1 MRIFV
6 VVSTVLFLPLFVPT
20 SARADDAS
28 KPAKSCE
35 SLKTLDLSTTVDKP
49 THIES
54 VSTTNFKDA
63 EVCEVRGYIEPAV
76 KFVAS
81 LPVANWDGRFLQVG
95 CGGLCGHL
103 PDEFSQTYGS
113 AALQSGRMATA
124 GTDMGHEGPGPEFGD
139 NPQLRTDFAYRG
151 VHVREIRGRSDDRRA
166 HPDHRR
172 SRTAPKPIHPARA
185 GVEAAARTPKAG
197 PAGPAAPQNR
207 RRRSRPGP
215 PLVVPTFGSRFV
227 RSQQLGL
234 ANPAQSAKFG

>member
-6 VVSTVLFLPLFVPT
+6 VVSTVLFLPLFVPA

-151 VHVREIRGRSDDRRA
+151 VHVTAEVAKALVAAFYGRPADHSYFLGCSDGGREGLIEAERYPGDFDGVTAGARR
-166 HPDHRR
+166 
-172 SRTAPKPIHPARA
+172 
-185 GVEAAARTPKAG
+185 
-197 PAGPAAPQNR
+197 
-207 RRRSRPGP
+207 
-215 PLVVPTFGSRFV
+215 
-227 RSQQLGL
+227 
-234 ANPAQSAKFG
+234 